1 MTLAKSIEDEV
12 KEFII
17 STLKLEDVTP
27 DSIDADAPLF
37 GAGLGLDSVDALEL
51 GVALHK
57 TYGIKIDSKSQES
70 REHLRS
76 VRTLAALVEKQRIST
91 PAA

>member
-1 MTLAKSIEDEV
+1 MTSSEAVEQEV

-17 STLKLEDVTP
+17 STLKLEDITVADI
-27 DSIDADAPLF
+27 DSAAPLF

-57 TYGIKIDSKSQES
+57 SYGIKIDSKSEES
-70 REHLRS
+70 RAHLAS
-76 VRTLAALVEKQRIST
+76 VRSLASLVSKHRS
-91 PAA
+91 

>member
-1 MTLAKSIEDEV
+1 MKPSESLEHEV

-27 DSIDADAPLF
+27 DTIDAEAPLF

-57 TYGIKIDSKSQES
+57 TYGVKIDSKSQES

-76 VRTLAALVEKQRIST
+76 VRTLAALIEKKSVVSV
-91 PAA
+91 A

>member
-1 MTLAKSIEDEV
+1 MSSESTEREV

-17 STLKLEDVTP
+17 SNLKLEDITP
-27 DSIDADAPLF
+27 EDIAPDAPLF

-57 TYGIKIDSKSQES
+57 TYGIKIDSKSEES
-70 REHLRS
+70 RAHLRS
-76 VRTLAALVEKQRIST
+76 IQTLAELIEKHR
-91 PAA
+91 AA

>member
-1 MTLAKSIEDEV
+1 MTSTQGIEDEV
-12 KEFII
+12 KVFII
-17 STLKLEDVTP
+17 STLKLDDVTP
-27 DSIDADAPLF
+27 EAIEADAPLF

-76 VRTLAALVEKQRIST
+76 VRTLAALIEKQRASA
-91 PAA
+91 PAT

>member
-1 MTLAKSIEDEV
+1 
-12 KEFII
+12 
-17 STLKLEDVTP
+17 LKLEDVTP
-27 DSIDADAPLF
+27 DAIDADAPLF

-76 VRTLAALVEKQRIST
+76 VRTLAALIEKKGAVV
-91 PAA
+91 AA

>member
-1 MTLAKSIEDEV
+1 MTSSEAVEQEV

-17 STLKLEDVTP
+17 STLKLEDITVADI
-27 DSIDADAPLF
+27 DSGAPLF

-57 TYGIKIDSKSQES
+57 SYGIKIDSKSEES
-70 REHLRS
+70 RAHLAS
-76 VRTLAALVEKQRIST
+76 VRSLASLVSKHRS
-91 PAA
+91 

>member
-1 MTLAKSIEDEV
+1 MTSSESVEREV

-17 STLKLEDVTP
+17 STLKLEDVTAA
-27 DSIDADAPLF
+27 DIDAAAPLF

-57 TYGIKIDSKSQES
+57 SYGIKIDSKSEES
-70 REHLRS
+70 RAHLAS
-76 VRTLAALVEKQRIST
+76 VRSLASLVSKHRG
-91 PAA
+91 

>member
-1 MTLAKSIEDEV
+1 MTGSEAIEREV

-17 STLKLEDVTP
+17 STLKLEDVTADDI
-27 DSIDADAPLF
+27 DSEAPLF

-57 TYGIKIDSKSQES
+57 SYGIKINSKSEES
-70 REHLRS
+70 RAHLRS
-76 VRTLAALVEKQRIST
+76 VRSLASLVSQHKQ
-91 PAA
+91 

>member
-1 MTLAKSIEDEV
+1 MAPSEALEREV
-12 KEFII
+12 KDFII
-17 STLKLEDVTP
+17 STLKLEDMTP
-27 DSIDADAPLF
+27 DDIDPDAPLF

-57 TYGIKIDSKSQES
+57 NYGIKIDSKSQES

-76 VRTLAALVEKQRIST
+76 VRTLAALMEQQRVAT
-91 PAA
+91 AV

>member
-1 MTLAKSIEDEV
+1 MTPSEALEREV
-12 KEFII
+12 KDFII

-27 DSIDADAPLF
+27 NDIDPDAPLF

-57 TYGIKIDSKSQES
+57 SYGIRIDSKSNES

-76 VRTLAALVEKQRIST
+76 VRTLAALMARQRVAT
-91 PAA
+91 AV